1 MHIPF
6 LRPRNSKEMLP
17 LKASELERMPYFFD
31 LATKTRSVDGDVVE
45 TGVGWGKSL
54 IMLAC
59 CMDMLK
65 LDRNIY
71 GFDSFSGF
79 PEPHELDLGGKARKG
94 HYKTSM
100 RFVRHR
106 LDSYSMYTKKI
117 NLVRGYV
124 EATLKNY
131 QGKIAIL
138 HIDLDIYEGYK
149 TTLDTLYPLV
159 EPGGIIAFDE
169 YQSNLKWPGAK
180 KAVDQFIE
188 RTGETLQ
195 KSTYIDRYYI
205 IKK

>member
-1 MHIPF
+1 
-6 LRPRNSKEMLP
+6 
-17 LKASELERMPYFFD
+17 MPYFFD
-31 LATKTRSVDGDVVE
+31 LATKIRSVDGDVVE

-100 RFVRHR
+100 RFVRNR